1 MVSILF
7 EDNHLIAV
15 NKPAGMA
22 VQGDETGDRHLLDE
36 VGDYLKTQYNK
47 PGKAFVGLIHRI
59 DRPVSGVVLLAK
71 TSKGLARMNEQF
83 RDKATEKTYHALTQ
97 AAMPEEAGTL
107 THFLGKD
114 AKTHRA
120 LTYLTPR
127 PGSKEAVLHYRLK
140 KQIKQLY
147 LYEVTLE
154 TGRFHQ
160 IRAQFAKS
168 GCPLLGDL
176 KYGAKNPLPDRSIGL
191 HARILEFNHPVTKE
205 RIKIVAP
212 YPKTE
217 IWKG

>member
-1 MVSILF
+1 MLQVLY

-36 VGDYLKTQYNK
+36 VEEYLRIKYHK

-83 RDKATEKTYHALTQ
+83 REKETRKTYHAITA
-97 AAMPEEAGTL
+97 AAMPEETGTL
-107 THFLGKD
+107 RHYLGKD

-120 LTYLTPR
+120 LTYNTER
-127 PGSKEAVLHYRLK
+127 PGAKEAVLHYKLK
-140 KQIKQLY
+140 RALQNRFV
-147 LYEVTLE
+147 YEINLE

-168 GCPLLGDL
+168 GAPLLGDV
-176 KYGAKNPLPDRSIGL
+176 KYGAKIPLEDRSIGL
-191 HARILEFNHPVTKE
+191 HARSLEFTHPVSAEK
-205 RIKIVAP
+205 IKIIAP
-212 YPKTE
+212 YPKSG
-217 IWKG
+217 IWK